1 MKAKKR
7 GISNVLKPFWK
18 LTGSHF
24 SSEITTNSQWRTF
37 PQSPLNRLF
46 FCCSTSQ
53 NKKGKHTH
61 THNTW
66 DNTKCQLLVTR
77 TYNNNNANITPAL
90 NQLVQTSCF
99 WDYSSM
105 VTKVEPFTASQQCE
119 YLIPQLAR
127 FMSMELQFHPTSDT
141 DHLLPHILTK
151 PVEWKGWGWD
161 IHQRTKSKVRWFD
174 MEQQIRRTVWSC

>member
-1 MKAKKR
+1 MSLNPFESSLVP
-7 GISNVLKPFWK
+7 ISPVRLQQILSGEHFHNPHW
-18 LTGSHF
+18 TGF
-24 SSEITTNSQWRTF
+24 SSVVQLLRT
-37 PQSPLNRLF
+37 
-46 FCCSTSQ
+46 
-53 NKKGKHTH
+53 KKPNTH